1 MENRIWINF
10 DLFSYKVVFEVKI
23 EEIFKKS
30 LICLNIFIKVWLG
43 LYICEIFKK
52 NFLYRGLVVCRRF

>member
-52 NFLYRGLVVCRRF
+52 KFFV